1 VTAPLEGLLVADF
14 SRVLA
19 GPYASATLADL
30 GATVVKVERPGA
42 GDDTR
47 AWGPPWTSHSSTY
60 FESVNRTKLSVVFDF
75 TVEEDVELA
84 RELARRADIV
94 IENFLAGR
102 LARVGLDYESVRRS
116 NPGVIYCSISGWGGG
131 AGAER
136 PGYDFIAQAAGG
148 LMSITGEAEGTPT
161 KVGVALVDVLTG
173 KDAVIGILAAL
184 SGRSSTGRGQ
194 LVQVNL
200 LSSLL
205 ASLVNQGSA
214 ALTTGA
220 APSRLGNRHPS
231 IAPYET
237 LMCADGPIAV
247 AVGND
252 AQFRRLAEIAGM
264 PALADDVRFQGN
276 SQRVAHRSELAET
289 LEEALKARSAAEW
302 EDIFVR
308 AGLAASVVAD
318 ILGAFRRAKSLGLDM
333 VSDVGAGHAPQ
344 VRHPVSYSGF
354 RVVEPV
360 APPALGGHT
369 SAVAAWLRQPEGDRL
384 GAVSQLQ
391 QGSWISSSDAGSG

>member
-1 VTAPLEGLLVADF
+1 
-14 SRVLA
+14 
-19 GPYASATLADL
+19 
-30 GATVVKVERPGA
+30 
-42 GDDTR
+42 
-47 AWGPPWTSHSSTY
+47 
-60 FESVNRTKLSVVFDF
+60 
-75 TVEEDVELA
+75 
-84 RELARRADIV
+84 
-94 IENFLAGR
+94 
-102 LARVGLDYESVRRS
+102 
-116 NPGVIYCSISGWGGG
+116 
-131 AGAER
+131 
-136 PGYDFIAQAAGG
+136 
-148 LMSITGEAEGTPT
+148 
-161 KVGVALVDVLTG
+161 
-173 KDAVIGILAAL
+173 VIGILAAL

-205 ASLVNQGSA
+205 ASLANQGSA

-264 PALADDVRFQGN
+264 PALADDVRFQSN

-302 EDIFVR
+302 EGIFVR
-308 AGLAASVVAD
+308 AGLAASVIAD
-318 ILGAFRRAKSLGLDM
+318 IPGAFRRAESLGLDM
-333 VSDVGAGHAPQ
+333 VSDVGAGHTPQ

-369 SAVAAWLRQPEGDRL
+369 SAVAAWLRQPHGDRP
-384 GAVSQLQ
+384 GAVSSHGRGVRPEDIAPVQAAE
-391 QGSWISSSDAGSG
+391 SA